1 MPGRSWEKRHT
12 SCFAKGIMSAPRAQE
27 LLGAVVWSDLLR
39 GRQNPG
45 IQTEVRHVHG
55 EEGYKVTEL
64 LHHGESGSSKRLSK
78 LPRWYHQHTAEGIC
92 LNQRYALNHP
102 TKLGYT
108 HTYTYTHTHIHIYTH
123 TYTYTHASSE
133 IVKSP
138 ESLEN
143 WLTDRHRICGR
154 T

>member
-55 EEGYKVTEL
+55 EEGYKVLGQVVVRAPTHE
-64 LHHGESGSSKRLSK
+64 K
-78 LPRWYHQHTAEGIC
+78 LPEC
-92 LNQRYALNHP
+92 
-102 TKLGYT
+102 
-108 HTYTYTHTHIHIYTH
+108 
-123 TYTYTHASSE
+123 
-133 IVKSP
+133 
-138 ESLEN
+138 
-143 WLTDRHRICGR
+143 
-154 T
+154 